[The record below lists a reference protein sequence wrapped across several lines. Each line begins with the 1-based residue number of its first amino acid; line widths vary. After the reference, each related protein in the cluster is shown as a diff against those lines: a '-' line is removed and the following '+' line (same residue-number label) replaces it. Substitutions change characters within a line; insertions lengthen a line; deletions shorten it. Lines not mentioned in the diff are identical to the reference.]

1 MKKFAVIGN
10 PINHSLSPQIHSEF
24 ARQHSIDLT
33 YEKIMADDDISFTST
48 IENLINKLK
57 IKKNSK
63 VLDLACGR
71 GRHSIF
77 LNKKGMI
84 VSGFDSSENNILEAK
99 KNNTKNLKFF
109 KKEMDKSYN
118 DSFDIIF
125 NLFTSF
131 GYIDHNHNSKVF
143 QRISESLNI
152 NGLLVLDFLNILHVK
167 KNIVKEEIKKVDN
180 ITFNLKR
187 FIKNQ
192 ILYKKID
199 FTYNKNE
206 YSFKESVMCLELK
219 NFKDYLKDLPL
230 EIIEVFGNY
239 NLENFHPD
247 SERLIMVIKKSQ
259 P

>member
-1 MKKFAVIGN
+1 MNWFDTKFYHILYKNRDYKEAE
-10 PINHSLSPQIHSEF
+10 LF
-24 ARQHSIDLT
+24 
-33 YEKIMADDDISFTST
+33 
-48 IENLINKLK
+48 IENLIDKLK

-118 DSFDIIF
+118 DSFDFVF

-131 GYIDHNHNSKVF
+131 GYIDHDYNTKVF

-167 KNIVKEEIKKVDN
+167 KNIIKK
-180 ITFNLKR
+180 
-187 FIKNQ
+187 
-192 ILYKKID
+192 KK
-199 FTYNKNE
+199 
-206 YSFKESVMCLELK
+206 
-219 NFKDYLKDLPL
+219 
-230 EIIEVFGNY
+230 
-239 NLENFHPD
+239 
-247 SERLIMVIKKSQ
+247 
-259 P
+259 

>member
-1 MKKFAVIGN
+1 MDWFDSDYYHILYKHRDYN
-10 PINHSLSPQIHSEF
+10 E
-24 ARQHSIDLT
+24 ARNFIDNIIKYL
-33 YEKIMADDDISFTST
+33 
-48 IENLINKLK
+48 N
-57 IKKNSK
+57 IKKGSK
-63 VLDLACGR
+63 ILDLACGI
-71 GRHSIF
+71 GRHSIY
-77 LNKKGMI
+77 LEKI
-84 VSGFDSSENNILEAK
+84 GFKVVGTDKSSNNIKKAKASHNQSLIFLQLEMIDDTNHK
-99 KNNTKNLKFF
+99 Y
-109 KKEMDKSYN
+109 DC
-118 DSFDIIF
+118 IF

-131 GYIDHNHNSKVF
+131 GYIDHNYNTKVF

-167 KNIVKEEIKKVDN
+167 KNIVEEEIKRVDN

-239 NLENFHPD
+239 NLEKFHPD

>member
-1 MKKFAVIGN
+1 MDWFDSDYYHVLYKHRDYNEARNFINNIVEYLDLKKG
-10 PINHSLSPQIHSEF
+10 S
-24 ARQHSIDLT
+24 
-33 YEKIMADDDISFTST
+33 KI
-48 IENLINKLK
+48 
-57 IKKNSK
+57 
-63 VLDLACGR
+63 LDLACGI
-71 GRHSIF
+71 GRHSIY
-77 LNKKGMI
+77 LDKI
-84 VSGFDSSENNILEAK
+84 GFKVVGTDKSPNNIKKAK
-99 KNNTKNLKFF
+99 ASHNQSLSFLQM
-109 KKEMDKSYN
+109 EMIDDTNHKY
-118 DSFDIIF
+118 DCIF

-131 GYIDHNHNSKVF
+131 GYIDHNYNTKVF

-152 NGLLVLDFLNILHVK
+152 NGLLVLDFLNILNVK
-167 KNIVKEEIKKVDN
+167 KNIVKEEIKKIDN

-230 EIIEVFGNY
+230 EITEVFGNY
-239 NLENFHPD
+239 NLEKFHPD

>member
-1 MKKFAVIGN
+1 MNWFDTKFYHILYKNRDHKEAELFI
-10 PINHSLSPQIHSEF
+10 
-24 ARQHSIDLT
+24 
-33 YEKIMADDDISFTST
+33 K
-48 IENLINKLK
+48 NLIDKLK

-63 VLDLACGR
+63 VLDLGCGR

-118 DSFDIIF
+118 DSFDVVF

-131 GYIDHNHNSKVF
+131 GYIDHNYNTKVF

-180 ITFNLKR
+180 ITFNIKR

-192 ILYKKID
+192 ILYKEID
-199 FTYNKNE
+199 FTYHKNE

-219 NFKDYLKDLPL
+219 NFKDYLKAYPL
-230 EIIEVFGNY
+230 EIIEIFGNY
-239 NLENFHPD
+239 NLEKFHPD